1 MENQLTPNNSMILE
15 IRELLENARKNV
27 AQQVNTQ
34 LLTTYWNIG
43 RIIVEYEQQNQIRAD
58 YGKQTLRELS
68 KELTREFGKGFSRSN
83 LQNMRAFYLAYE
95 KCQTVSGKL
104 SWSHYCELLSIT
116 DENKRSFYEKES
128 INSGW
133 SVRELKRQI
142 DSSLYERLLLS
153 SGDANK
159 EKVLSLAQ
167 KGIDKKDVNIN
178 QSIDFGSTA
187 AAFSGGQGDYTIEF
201 EPSATLLEQK
211 GDGYVVA
218 SVGTE
223 SGYVPYTSY
232 SVKQSYL
239 KTHGAT
245 VEKFTKALQ
254 KGMDFVQTH
263 TPEEIAEVIAPQF
276 AETELETITAIVR
289 RYYALVWG
297 NPDADE
303 GTIEGNIGRSPKDKL
318 QMCVFADGEQ
328 GKHAVTHWRVVR
340 RYGYV
345 TLVECR
351 LETGRTHQI
360 RVHMAWKGFP
370 LFNDARYGGARILK
384 GTTFSKYRQFVENC
398 FALLPRQALHAR
410 CLGFVHPSTGREVYF
425 ESELPADFRAVL
437 DRWENYATHVRT
449 DAE

>member
-95 KCQTVSGKL
+95 KCQTLSGKL

-116 DENKRSFYEKES
+116 DGNKRSFYEKES

-167 KGIDKKDVNIN
+167 KGIEINQPADIIRDPYVFEFLGVPENKPILESDLEKALVVQIEKFLLELGRGFMFVGTQQRVTLNNTHYYVDMVFYNKILRAYVLIELKTKKLTPEAAGQLNMYLNYYAAEVNDPDDNPPIGIILCTEKDSIAAEYALGGLSNNIFASRYVLYMPDKEQLIAQVEAVLKNWHDKKD
-178 QSIDFGSTA
+178 
-187 AAFSGGQGDYTIEF
+187 
-201 EPSATLLEQK
+201 
-211 GDGYVVA
+211 
-218 SVGTE
+218 
-223 SGYVPYTSY
+223 
-232 SVKQSYL
+232 
-239 KTHGAT
+239 
-245 VEKFTKALQ
+245 
-254 KGMDFVQTH
+254 
-263 TPEEIAEVIAPQF
+263 
-276 AETELETITAIVR
+276 
-289 RYYALVWG
+289 
-297 NPDADE
+297 
-303 GTIEGNIGRSPKDKL
+303 
-318 QMCVFADGEQ
+318 
-328 GKHAVTHWRVVR
+328 
-340 RYGYV
+340 
-345 TLVECR
+345 
-351 LETGRTHQI
+351 
-360 RVHMAWKGFP
+360 
-370 LFNDARYGGARILK
+370 
-384 GTTFSKYRQFVENC
+384 NC
-398 FALLPRQALHAR
+398 H
-410 CLGFVHPSTGREVYF
+410 
-425 ESELPADFRAVL
+425 D
-437 DRWENYATHVRT
+437 
-449 DAE
+449 

>member
-1 MENQLTPNNSMILE
+1 MENQLTPNNSMVLE

-167 KGIDKKDVNIN
+167 KGIEINQPADIIRDPYVFEFLGVPENKPILESDLENALVVQIEKFFLELGRGFMFVGTQQRVTLNNTHYYVDMVFYNKILRAYVLIELKTKKLTPEAAGQLNMYLNYYAAEVNDPDDNPPIGIILCTEKDSIAAEYALGGLSNNIFASRYVLDMPDKEQLIAQVEAVLKNWHDKKD
-178 QSIDFGSTA
+178 
-187 AAFSGGQGDYTIEF
+187 
-201 EPSATLLEQK
+201 
-211 GDGYVVA
+211 
-218 SVGTE
+218 
-223 SGYVPYTSY
+223 
-232 SVKQSYL
+232 
-239 KTHGAT
+239 
-245 VEKFTKALQ
+245 
-254 KGMDFVQTH
+254 
-263 TPEEIAEVIAPQF
+263 
-276 AETELETITAIVR
+276 
-289 RYYALVWG
+289 
-297 NPDADE
+297 
-303 GTIEGNIGRSPKDKL
+303 
-318 QMCVFADGEQ
+318 
-328 GKHAVTHWRVVR
+328 
-340 RYGYV
+340 
-345 TLVECR
+345 
-351 LETGRTHQI
+351 
-360 RVHMAWKGFP
+360 
-370 LFNDARYGGARILK
+370 
-384 GTTFSKYRQFVENC
+384 NC
-398 FALLPRQALHAR
+398 H
-410 CLGFVHPSTGREVYF
+410 
-425 ESELPADFRAVL
+425 D
-437 DRWENYATHVRT
+437 
-449 DAE
+449 